1 MQIALSYIEP
11 FFMPFYSRK
20 IIFLSPRSVAIH
32 YDCYMLWKKIA
43 HFSYLLNILNKMILI
58 FENKKR
64 SSITNKEIGYI
75 AKVKRNKGIFL
86 IDLVL
91 LILLV
96 RKINPLKYLD
106 MIFIIILHS
115 LLLLLDRVL
124 LPYRQDRFQKIFQ

>member
-1 MQIALSYIEP
+1 
-11 FFMPFYSRK
+11 
-20 IIFLSPRSVAIH
+20 
-32 YDCYMLWKKIA
+32 
-43 HFSYLLNILNKMILI
+43 MILI

-75 AKVKRNKGIFL
+75 AKVRRNKGIFL

-106 MIFIIILHS
+106 MIFIIILRS

>member
-1 MQIALSYIEP
+1 
-11 FFMPFYSRK
+11 
-20 IIFLSPRSVAIH
+20 
-32 YDCYMLWKKIA
+32 
-43 HFSYLLNILNKMILI
+43 MILI

-75 AKVKRNKGIFL
+75 AKVRRNKGIFL

-106 MIFIIILHS
+106 MIFIIILRS

-124 LPYRQDRFQKIFQ
+124 LPYRQDKFQKIYQ

>member
-1 MQIALSYIEP
+1 
-11 FFMPFYSRK
+11 
-20 IIFLSPRSVAIH
+20 
-32 YDCYMLWKKIA
+32 
-43 HFSYLLNILNKMILI
+43 MILI

-106 MIFIIILHS
+106 MIFIIILRS

-124 LPYRQDRFQKIFQ
+124 LPYRQDKFQKIFQ

>member
-1 MQIALSYIEP
+1 
-11 FFMPFYSRK
+11 
-20 IIFLSPRSVAIH
+20 
-32 YDCYMLWKKIA
+32 
-43 HFSYLLNILNKMILI
+43 MILI

-75 AKVKRNKGIFL
+75 ARVKRNKGIFL

-106 MIFIIILHS
+106 MIFIIILRS

-124 LPYRQDRFQKIFQ
+124 LPYRLDRFQKIFQ

>member
-1 MQIALSYIEP
+1 
-11 FFMPFYSRK
+11 
-20 IIFLSPRSVAIH
+20 
-32 YDCYMLWKKIA
+32 
-43 HFSYLLNILNKMILI
+43 MILI

-106 MIFIIILHS
+106 MIFIIILRS

>member
-1 MQIALSYIEP
+1 
-11 FFMPFYSRK
+11 
-20 IIFLSPRSVAIH
+20 
-32 YDCYMLWKKIA
+32 
-43 HFSYLLNILNKMILI
+43 MILI

-106 MIFIIILHS
+106 MIFVIILHS

-124 LPYRQDRFQKIFQ
+124 LPYRLDRFQKIFQ

>member
-1 MQIALSYIEP
+1 
-11 FFMPFYSRK
+11 
-20 IIFLSPRSVAIH
+20 
-32 YDCYMLWKKIA
+32 
-43 HFSYLLNILNKMILI
+43 MILI

-106 MIFIIILHS
+106 MIFVIILRS
-115 LLLLLDRVL
+115 LLLLLDQVL

>member
-1 MQIALSYIEP
+1 
-11 FFMPFYSRK
+11 
-20 IIFLSPRSVAIH
+20 
-32 YDCYMLWKKIA
+32 
-43 HFSYLLNILNKMILI
+43 MILI

-91 LILLV
+91 LILFV

-106 MIFIIILHS
+106 KILIIILHS

-124 LPYRQDRFQKIFQ
+124 LPYRLDRFQKIFQ

>member
-1 MQIALSYIEP
+1 
-11 FFMPFYSRK
+11 
-20 IIFLSPRSVAIH
+20 
-32 YDCYMLWKKIA
+32 
-43 HFSYLLNILNKMILI
+43 MILI

-106 MIFIIILHS
+106 MIFIIILRS

-124 LPYRQDRFQKIFQ
+124 LPYRLDRFQKIFQ

>member
-1 MQIALSYIEP
+1 
-11 FFMPFYSRK
+11 
-20 IIFLSPRSVAIH
+20 
-32 YDCYMLWKKIA
+32 
-43 HFSYLLNILNKMILI
+43 MILI

-75 AKVKRNKGIFL
+75 AKVRRNKGIFL

-106 MIFIIILHS
+106 MIFIIILRS
-115 LLLLLDRVL
+115 LLLLLDRDL
-124 LPYRQDRFQKIFQ
+124 LPYRQDKFQKIFQ

>member
-1 MQIALSYIEP
+1 
-11 FFMPFYSRK
+11 
-20 IIFLSPRSVAIH
+20 
-32 YDCYMLWKKIA
+32 
-43 HFSYLLNILNKMILI
+43 MILI

-75 AKVKRNKGIFL
+75 AKVRRNKGIFL

-106 MIFIIILHS
+106 MIFIIILRS

-124 LPYRQDRFQKIFQ
+124 LPYRQDKFQKIFQ

>member
-1 MQIALSYIEP
+1 
-11 FFMPFYSRK
+11 
-20 IIFLSPRSVAIH
+20 
-32 YDCYMLWKKIA
+32 
-43 HFSYLLNILNKMILI
+43 MILI

-106 MIFIIILHS
+106 MIFVIILHS
-115 LLLLLDRVL
+115 LLLLLDQVL

>member
-1 MQIALSYIEP
+1 
-11 FFMPFYSRK
+11 
-20 IIFLSPRSVAIH
+20 
-32 YDCYMLWKKIA
+32 
-43 HFSYLLNILNKMILI
+43 MILI

-106 MIFIIILHS
+106 MIFVIILRS

>member
-1 MQIALSYIEP
+1 
-11 FFMPFYSRK
+11 
-20 IIFLSPRSVAIH
+20 
-32 YDCYMLWKKIA
+32 
-43 HFSYLLNILNKMILI
+43 MILI

-75 AKVKRNKGIFL
+75 ARVKRNKGIFL

-106 MIFIIILHS
+106 MIFIIILRS

>member
-1 MQIALSYIEP
+1 
-11 FFMPFYSRK
+11 
-20 IIFLSPRSVAIH
+20 
-32 YDCYMLWKKIA
+32 
-43 HFSYLLNILNKMILI
+43 MILI

-75 AKVKRNKGIFL
+75 ARVKKNKGIFL

-106 MIFIIILHS
+106 MIFIIILRS

>member
-1 MQIALSYIEP
+1 
-11 FFMPFYSRK
+11 
-20 IIFLSPRSVAIH
+20 
-32 YDCYMLWKKIA
+32 
-43 HFSYLLNILNKMILI
+43 MILI

-106 MIFIIILHS
+106 MIFVIILHS

>member
-1 MQIALSYIEP
+1 
-11 FFMPFYSRK
+11 
-20 IIFLSPRSVAIH
+20 
-32 YDCYMLWKKIA
+32 
-43 HFSYLLNILNKMILI
+43 MILI

-75 AKVKRNKGIFL
+75 AKVRRNKGIFL

-106 MIFIIILHS
+106 IIFIIILRS

-124 LPYRQDRFQKIFQ
+124 LPYRQDKFQKIFQ

>member
-1 MQIALSYIEP
+1 
-11 FFMPFYSRK
+11 
-20 IIFLSPRSVAIH
+20 
-32 YDCYMLWKKIA
+32 
-43 HFSYLLNILNKMILI
+43 MILI

-75 AKVKRNKGIFL
+75 AKVRRNKGIFL

-96 RKINPLKYLD
+96 RKLNPLKYLD
-106 MIFIIILHS
+106 MIFIIILRS

-124 LPYRQDRFQKIFQ
+124 LPYRQDKFQKIFQ